1 MTAPEGKYFVTE
13 NFLCLIYS
21 PLFPILLLFMY
32 WVFHRFIIVRINK
45 PASLEGKKK
54 ILPVWLIELS
64 LIKRV
69 KLMRIIKILVSIYQA
84 LMFQALFF
92 ICTNLILTN
101 TER

>member
-1 MTAPEGKYFVTE
+1 MFNIQPSLSNSPIIYVLGISSLYNSE
-13 NFLCLIYS
+13 NQQTSKL
-21 PLFPILLLFMY
+21 
-32 WVFHRFIIVRINK
+32 R
-45 PASLEGKKK
+45 GKKK

-92 ICTNLILTN
+92 ICTNLMLTN